1 MNVEHEIIM
10 EDKVELLSEQL
21 EEFIL
26 DAFISV
32 LISLNEHSKLVLKS
46 VEDEDIQF

>member
-10 EDKVELLSEQL
+10 EGKVELLSEQL

-32 LISLNEHSKLVLKS
+32 LVSLNERSKLILKS
-46 VEDEDIQF
+46 VNDEDIQF